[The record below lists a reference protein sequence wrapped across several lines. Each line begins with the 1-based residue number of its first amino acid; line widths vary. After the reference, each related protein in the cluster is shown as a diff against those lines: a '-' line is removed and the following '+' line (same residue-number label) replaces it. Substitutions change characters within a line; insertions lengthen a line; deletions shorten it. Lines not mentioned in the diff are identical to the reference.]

1 MSTQYL
7 KKHNSNNKKNY
18 LRNHRFISDLGLET
32 EREWVYVQFS
42 GDKGNEDIARQ
53 IITNSNIFLTLEI
66 ENADEGYSAL
76 KDQVVPTDFGH

>member
-1 MSTQYL
+1 LSTQYL
-7 KKHNSNNKKNY
+7 KNHNNNNNKNY
-18 LRNHRFISDLGLET
+18 LRNHHFISDLGLET

-42 GDKGNEDIARQ
+42 GDKGTRQ

-76 KDQVVPTDFGH
+76 KDQVVPTYFGH